1 MKIEDMGGTLE
12 RVFEA
17 IKSAPEG
24 LTIPEIAKRLRKPIN
39 TCDTHVRI
47 LIASGS
53 ILHTGIARVGGR
65 GRPGRVY
72 ASRENAKTSKAWIA
86 ANANGPA
93 KAKPEPKPAK
103 AKRKAA
109 PKAKA
114 PKADPKREAKNKAD
128 RDRRAKRKPKVAEPA
143 PTPDVETDAA

>member
-1 MKIEDMGGTLE
+1 
-12 RVFEA
+12 VFEA

-72 ASRENAKTSKAWIA
+72 ASKENAKTSKAWIA
-86 ANANGPA
+86 ENATTDAKPRTPA
-93 KAKPEPKPAK
+93 KV
-103 AKRKAA
+103 KAA
-109 PKAKA
+109 PKAAPKTKRAPAKAKA
-114 PKADPKREAKNKAD
+114 PKPDPKREAKNKAD
-128 RDRRAKRKPKVAEPA
+128 RDRRAKAKDVKIVDD
-143 PTPDVETDAA
+143 TVSDVETDAA